1 MSDVLTITLCGLK
14 IVLSVSLLEALRGN
28 THYAV
33 YTFRL
38 GKFHDLCCSSKMSE
52 IVNIIGR
59 LDLSHKLA
67 FV

>member
-14 IVLSVSLLEALRGN
+14 IVLSVSLLLRGN
-28 THYAV
+28 TYYAV